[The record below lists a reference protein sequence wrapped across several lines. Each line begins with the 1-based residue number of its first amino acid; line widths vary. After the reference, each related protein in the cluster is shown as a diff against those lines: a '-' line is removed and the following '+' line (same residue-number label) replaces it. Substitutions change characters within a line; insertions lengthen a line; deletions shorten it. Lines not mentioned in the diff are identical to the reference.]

1 MVGCIRDGHE
11 SEFRELT
18 DNFVEW
24 CSMNH
29 LPLSIN
35 KTKELGVDCRRGGT
49 VTRPVTITEKEVGI
63 AEDYDRL

>member
-1 MVGCIRDGHE
+1 MVGCSRDGHE

-29 LPLSIN
+29 LPLSI
-35 KTKELGVDCRRGGT
+35 TKELGVDCRRGGA
-49 VTRPVTITEKEVGI
+49 VTRPVTIMGKEVGI
-63 AEDYDRL
+63 VED